1 MLRNVKGNVNVQS
14 TDLLLS
20 APLLV
25 GPLLFPSRRLER
37 SGFAHMYLISIACP
51 SIRAASA
58 RSARP
63 VSTASVAAQPGSFTL
78 WGDQPWDF
86 FGRNDAKAETPV
98 LWPPHEKS

>member
-25 GPLLFPSRRLER
+25 GPLLLPSRRLER
-37 SGFAHMYLISIACP
+37 SGFAHIYLISIACP

-78 WGDQPWDF
+78 WGDMEAF
-86 FGRNDAKAETPV
+86 
-98 LWPPHEKS
+98 PPLSELVALSSWVFPSLYP